1 MFYYLLKIRTLFL
14 NPRLIIIGCLRPSVQ
29 FSLLKKAKRFPIIS
43 LYLIQNI
50 VLGWLVEPIYWI
62 QKIVYKRPKNMPDP
76 IFIIG
81 SWRSG
86 TTYLHSEIVKA
97 TNAATIRNTFS
108 CCPQAALIFKEF
120 IRKLIPSFKNRF
132 FDWVPLPSEGPQEL
146 DIALLRFT
154 CQHPPSSIGIGESLS
169 SDLERWYKWEASPDF
184 KQKLK
189 LILEWAWIHDGSP
202 GKIFIN
208 KAPAFTTKID
218 LLLEIWPNAKFIYI
232 ERKFGLKTSIEKSIK
247 SFNKEF
253 GFIPYIG
260 NASEDAQLTKLFIFE
275 KWKLMKGLINKENL
289 IEIQYEN
296 LIDMPKE
303 TINNLKKFTGV
314 SNF

>member
-1 MFYYLLKIRTLFL
+1 MFL

-29 FSLLKKAKRFPIIS
+29 FSLFKKAKRFPILS

-62 QKIVYKRPKNMPDP
+62 QKFVYKRPKNMPTP

-108 CCPQAALIFKEF
+108 CCPQAALIFKKF
-120 IRKLIPSFKNRF
+120 IGKLIPSFKNRF

-146 DIALLRFT
+146 DIALLKFT
-154 CQHPPSSIGIGESLS
+154 CQHPPSTLGIGESLFN
-169 SDLERWYKWEASPDF
+169 DLERWSKWKASYDF
-184 KQKLK
+184 KKKLQ
-189 LILEWAWIHDGSP
+189 LILEWGWIHDGSP

-208 KAPAFTTKID
+208 KTPAFTTKVD
-218 LLLEIWPNAKFIYI
+218 LLLEIWPEAKFIYI
-232 ERKFGLKTSIEKSIK
+232 ERKFGLETSIEKSIK

-260 NASEDAQLTKLFIFE
+260 NAREDAQLTKSFIFE
-275 KWKLMKGLINKENL
+275 KWKLMRTLINKKNL
-289 IEIQYEN
+289 IEIQYED
-296 LIDMPKE
+296 LINMPEK

>member
-1 MFYYLLKIRTLFL
+1 MFL

-29 FSLLKKAKRFPIIS
+29 FSLLKRAKRFPRIS

-50 VLGWLVEPIYWI
+50 VLGWLVEPFYWI
-62 QKIVYKRPKNMPDP
+62 QRTLYKSPKDIPEP

-97 TNAATIRNTFS
+97 TNAATIKNTFS
-108 CCPQAALIFKEF
+108 CCPQAALIFKEV
-120 IRKLIPSFKNRF
+120 IRKLIPSFENRF

-146 DIALLRFT
+146 DIALLRFS

-169 SDLERWYKWEASPDF
+169 NDLERWYKWKASVDF
-184 KQKLK
+184 KKKLN

-208 KAPAFTTKID
+208 KAPAFTTRVDI
-218 LLLEIWPNAKFIYI
+218 LLELWPKAKFIYI
-232 ERKFGLKTSIEKSIK
+232 ERKFGLEKSIETSIK
-247 SFNKEF
+247 SFNREF
-253 GFIPYIG
+253 GFIPYID
-260 NASEDAQLTKLFIFE
+260 NASKDAQLTKSFIFA
-275 KWKLMKGLINKENL
+275 KWKLMKGLIPKDNL
-289 IEIQYEN
+289 IEVKYED
-296 LIDMPKE
+296 LINMPNE
-303 TINNLKKFTGV
+303 TINNLKRFTGV
-314 SNF
+314 STI

>member
-1 MFYYLLKIRTLFL
+1 MFL

-29 FSLLKKAKRFPIIS
+29 FSLLKKAKRLPIIS

-50 VLGWLVEPIYWI
+50 LLGWLVEPIYWI
-62 QKIVYKRPKNMPDP
+62 QKTVYKRPKNMPDP

-86 TTYLHSEIVKA
+86 TTYLHTEIVKA

-108 CCPQAALIFKEF
+108 CCPQAALIFKKF

-169 SDLERWYKWEASPDF
+169 SDLERWYKWEASVDF
-184 KQKLK
+184 KKKLQ

-208 KAPAFTTKID
+208 KAPAFTTRID

-260 NASEDAQLTKLFIFE
+260 NASEDAQLTKSFIFD
-275 KWKLMKGLINKENL
+275 KWKLMRGLIKKENL

-296 LIDMPKE
+296 LINMPKE

-314 SNF
+314 SNL

>member
-1 MFYYLLKIRTLFL
+1 MFL

-29 FSLLKKAKRFPIIS
+29 FSLLKRAKRFPRIS

-50 VLGWLVEPIYWI
+50 VLGWLVEPFYWI
-62 QKIVYKRPKNMPDP
+62 QRTLYKSPKDIPEP

-97 TNAATIRNTFS
+97 TNAATIKNTFS
-108 CCPQAALIFKEF
+108 CCPQAALIFKEV
-120 IRKLIPSFKNRF
+120 IRKLIPSFENRF

-146 DIALLRFT
+146 DIALLRFS

-169 SDLERWYKWEASPDF
+169 NDLKRWYKWKASVDF
-184 KQKLK
+184 KRKLK

-208 KAPAFTTKID
+208 KAPAFTTRVD
-218 LLLEIWPNAKFIYI
+218 LLLELWPKAKFIYI
-232 ERKFGLKTSIEKSIK
+232 ERKFGLEKSIEKSIK
-247 SFNKEF
+247 SFNREF
-253 GFIPYIG
+253 GFIPYID
-260 NASEDAQLTKLFIFE
+260 NASKDAQLTKSFIFD
-275 KWKLMKGLINKENL
+275 KWKLMKGLIPKNNL
-289 IEIQYEN
+289 IEVQYED
-296 LIDMPKE
+296 LINMPNE
-303 TINNLKKFTGV
+303 TINNLKRFTGV
-314 SNF
+314 STI

>member
-1 MFYYLLKIRTLFL
+1 MFL
-14 NPRLIIIGCLRPSVQ
+14 NPRLIIIGCLRPTVQ
-29 FSLLKKAKRFPIIS
+29 FSLLKKANRFPIIS

-50 VLGWLVEPIYWI
+50 LLGWLVEPIYWI
-62 QKIVYKRPKNMPDP
+62 QKAVYKRPKNMPNP

-108 CCPQAALIFKEF
+108 CCPQAALIFKKF

-169 SDLERWYKWEASPDF
+169 RDLERWYKWKATPDF
-184 KQKLK
+184 KENLR

-208 KAPAFTTKID
+208 KAPAFTTRID

-232 ERKFGLKTSIEKSIK
+232 KRKFGLKKSLEKSIK
-247 SFNKEF
+247 SFNREF

-260 NASEDAQLTKLFIFE
+260 NASEDAQLTKSFIFD
-275 KWKLMKGLINKENL
+275 KWKLKRCLLNKDNL
-289 IEIQYEN
+289 IEIQYED
-296 LIDMPKE
+296 LIDMPKK
-303 TINNLKKFTGV
+303 TINKLKNLQE
-314 SNF
+314 

>member
-1 MFYYLLKIRTLFL
+1 MFL
-14 NPRLIIIGCLRPSVQ
+14 NPRLIITGCLRPSVQ
-29 FSLLKKAKRFPIIS
+29 FSLFKKAKRFPIIS

-62 QKIVYKRPKNMPDP
+62 QRIVYKHPKNMPDP

-120 IRKLIPSFKNRF
+120 IQKSIPSFKNRF

-146 DIALLRFT
+146 DIALLKFT
-154 CQHPPSSIGIGESLS
+154 CQHPPSSLGIGESLS
-169 SDLERWYKWEASPDF
+169 NDLERWSKWKASSDF
-184 KQKLK
+184 KKKLQ
-189 LILEWAWIHDGSP
+189 LILEWGWIHDGSP

-208 KAPAFTTKID
+208 KTPAFTTKVD
-218 LLLEIWPNAKFIYI
+218 LLLEIWPEAKFIYI
-232 ERKFGLKTSIEKSIK
+232 ERKFGLETSIEKSIK

-260 NASEDAQLTKLFIFE
+260 NAREDAQLTKSFIFE
-275 KWKLMKGLINKENL
+275 KWKLMRTLINKKNL
-289 IEIQYEN
+289 IEIQYED
-296 LIDMPKE
+296 LINMPEK

>member
-1 MFYYLLKIRTLFL
+1 MFL

-29 FSLLKKAKRFPIIS
+29 FSLLKRAKRFPRIS

-50 VLGWLVEPIYWI
+50 VLGWLVEPFYWI
-62 QKIVYKRPKNMPDP
+62 QRTLYKSPKDIPEP

-97 TNAATIRNTFS
+97 TNAATIKNTFS
-108 CCPQAALIFKEF
+108 CCPQAALIFKEV
-120 IRKLIPSFKNRF
+120 IRKLIPSFENRF

-146 DIALLRFT
+146 DIALLRFS

-169 SDLERWYKWEASPDF
+169 NDLKRWYQWKASVDF
-184 KQKLK
+184 KRKLK

-208 KAPAFTTKID
+208 KAPAFTTRVDI
-218 LLLEIWPNAKFIYI
+218 LLELWPKAKFIYI
-232 ERKFGLKTSIEKSIK
+232 ERKFGLKKSIEKSIK
-247 SFNKEF
+247 SFNREF
-253 GFIPYIG
+253 GFIPYID
-260 NASEDAQLTKLFIFE
+260 NASKDAQLTKSFIFD
-275 KWKLMKGLINKENL
+275 KWKLMKGLIPKNNL
-289 IEIQYEN
+289 IEVQYED
-296 LIDMPKE
+296 LINMPNE
-303 TINNLKKFTGV
+303 TINNLKRFTGV
-314 SNF
+314 STI

>member
-1 MFYYLLKIRTLFL
+1 MFL

-29 FSLLKKAKRFPIIS
+29 FSLLRRAKRLPRFS

-62 QKIVYKRPKNMPDP
+62 QKTFYKSPKDMPEP

-97 TNAATIRNTFS
+97 TNAATIKNTFS

-120 IRKLIPSFKNRF
+120 IRKLIPSFENRF

-146 DIALLRFT
+146 DIALLRFS

-169 SDLERWYKWEASPDF
+169 NDLERWYTWEASVDF
-184 KQKLK
+184 KKGLK
-189 LILEWAWIHDGSP
+189 LILEWAWIHDGAP

-208 KAPAFTTKID
+208 KAPAFTTRVD
-218 LLLEIWPNAKFIYI
+218 LLLELWPKAKFIYI
-232 ERKFGLKTSIEKSIK
+232 ERKFGLEKSIEKSIK
-247 SFNKEF
+247 SFNREF
-253 GFIPYIG
+253 GFIPYID
-260 NASEDAQLTKLFIFE
+260 NASKDAQLTKSFIFD
-275 KWKLMKGLINKENL
+275 KWKLMKSLIPKNNL
-289 IEIQYEN
+289 IEVQYED
-296 LIDMPKE
+296 LINMPNE
-303 TINNLKKFTGV
+303 TINNLKRFTGV
-314 SNF
+314 STI

>member
-1 MFYYLLKIRTLFL
+1 MFL
-14 NPRLIIIGCLRPSVQ
+14 NPRLIVIGCLRPSVQ
-29 FSLLKKAKRFPIIS
+29 FSLLKKAKRFPIVSI
-43 LYLIQNI
+43 YFIQNI
-50 VLGWLVEPIYWI
+50 LLGWLVEPIYWI

-97 TNAATIRNTFS
+97 TNAASIKNTFS

-120 IRKLIPSFKNRF
+120 IRKLIPSCENRF
-132 FDWVPLPSEGPQEL
+132 FDWVPLPAEGPQEL
-146 DIALLRFT
+146 DIALLKFT

-169 SDLERWYKWEASPDF
+169 NDLERWYKWKASANF
-184 KQKLK
+184 KKKLK
-189 LILEWAWIHDGSP
+189 LILEWAWIHDGAP

-208 KAPAFTTKID
+208 KAPAFTTRID

-232 ERKFGLKTSIEKSIK
+232 ERKFGLKNSIEKSIK

-260 NASEDAQLTKLFIFE
+260 DASKDAQLTKSFILK
-275 KWKLMKGLINKENL
+275 KWKLLRGLINKKNL
-289 IEIQYEN
+289 IEIEYEN
-296 LIDMPKE
+296 LINKKEE
-303 TINNLKKFTGV
+303 TIRNIQQFTGV
-314 SNF
+314 SKL

>member
-1 MFYYLLKIRTLFL
+1 MIL

-29 FSLLKKAKRFPIIS
+29 FSLLKKVKRFPTIS

-50 VLGWLVEPIYWI
+50 LLGWLVEPIYWI
-62 QKIVYKRPKNMPDP
+62 QKIVYKRPKNMPEP

-86 TTYLHSEIVKA
+86 TTYLHTEIVKA

-154 CQHPPSSIGIGESLS
+154 CQHPPSSLGIGESLY
-169 SDLERWYKWEASPDF
+169 SDLEKWHKWKASLDF
-184 KQKLK
+184 KKKLK

-208 KAPAFTTKID
+208 KAPAFTTRID
-218 LLLEIWPNAKFIYI
+218 LLLEIWPEAKFIYI

-260 NASEDAQLTKLFIFE
+260 NASEDAQLTKSFIFD
-275 KWKLMKGLINKENL
+275 KWKLMKGLIKKENL

-296 LIDMPKE
+296 LISMPKE

>member
-1 MFYYLLKIRTLFL
+1 MFL

-29 FSLLKKAKRFPIIS
+29 FSLLKRAKRFPRIS

-50 VLGWLVEPIYWI
+50 VLGWLVEPFYWI
-62 QKIVYKRPKNMPDP
+62 QKTLYKSPKDIPEP

-97 TNAATIRNTFS
+97 TNAATIKNTFS
-108 CCPQAALIFKEF
+108 CCPQAALIFKEV
-120 IRKLIPSFKNRF
+120 IRKLIPSFENRF

-146 DIALLRFT
+146 DIALLRFS

-169 SDLERWYKWEASPDF
+169 NDLKRWYQWKASVDF
-184 KQKLK
+184 KRKLK

-208 KAPAFTTKID
+208 KAPAFTTRVD
-218 LLLEIWPNAKFIYI
+218 LLLELWPKAKFIYI
-232 ERKFGLKTSIEKSIK
+232 ERKFGLEKSIEKSIK
-247 SFNKEF
+247 SFNREF
-253 GFIPYIG
+253 GFIPYID
-260 NASEDAQLTKLFIFE
+260 NASKDAQLTKSFIFD
-275 KWKLMKGLINKENL
+275 KWKLMKDLIPKNNL
-289 IEIQYEN
+289 IEVQYED
-296 LIDMPKE
+296 LINMPNE
-303 TINNLKKFTGV
+303 TINNLKRFTGV
-314 SNF
+314 STI

>member
-1 MFYYLLKIRTLFL
+1 MFL
-14 NPRLIIIGCLRPSVQ
+14 NPRLIIIGFLRPTVQ

-50 VLGWLVEPIYWI
+50 VVGWLVEPIYWI
-62 QKIVYKRPKNMPDP
+62 QKAVYKRPKNMPDP

-108 CCPQAALIFKEF
+108 CCPQAALIFKEL

-146 DIALLRFT
+146 DIALLRLT
-154 CQHPPSSIGIGESLS
+154 CKHPPSSLGIGESLS
-169 SDLERWYKWEASPDF
+169 SDLERWYEWKASPYF
-184 KQKLK
+184 KKKLQ

-208 KAPAFTTKID
+208 KAPAFTTRVD
-218 LLLEIWPNAKFIYI
+218 LLLELWPNAKFIYI

-253 GFIPYIG
+253 GFIPYIYD
-260 NASEDAQLTKLFIFE
+260 ASEDAQLTKSFIFE
-275 KWKLMKGLINKENL
+275 KWKLMRGLIKKENL

-296 LIDMPKE
+296 LINTPKE
-303 TINNLKKFTGV
+303 TIKNLKNFTGI

>member
-1 MFYYLLKIRTLFL
+1 MFL

-29 FSLLKKAKRFPIIS
+29 FYLLKKAKRFPIIS

-50 VLGWLVEPIYWI
+50 VLGWLVEPFYWI
-62 QKIVYKRPKNMPDP
+62 QKTVYKRPKNMPDP

-154 CQHPPSSIGIGESLS
+154 CQHPPSSLGIGESLS
-169 SDLERWYKWEASPDF
+169 SDLERWYKWKASPDF
-184 KQKLK
+184 KKKLK

-208 KAPAFTTKID
+208 KAPGFTTRID

-275 KWKLMKGLINKENL
+275 KWKLIRGLINKVNL
-289 IEIQYEN
+289 IEIQYED
-296 LIDMPKE
+296 LIDNPKE

>member
-1 MFYYLLKIRTLFL
+1 MFL
-14 NPRLIIIGCLRPSVQ
+14 NPRLIIIGFLRPSVQ
-29 FSLLKKAKRFPIIS
+29 FSLLRRAKRLPKIS

-50 VLGWLVEPIYWI
+50 VLGFLVEPIYWI
-62 QKIVYKRPKNMPDP
+62 QKTCYKSPKDMPEP

-97 TNAATIRNTFS
+97 TNAATIKNTFS

-120 IRKLIPSFKNRF
+120 IRKLIPSFENRF

-146 DIALLRFT
+146 DIALLRFS

-169 SDLERWYKWEASPDF
+169 NDLEKWYKWKASADF
-184 KQKLK
+184 KKILK
-189 LILEWAWIHDGSP
+189 LILEWAWIHDGAP

-208 KAPAFTTKID
+208 KAPAFTTRID
-218 LLLEIWPNAKFIYI
+218 ILLELWPKAKFIYI
-232 ERKFGLKTSIEKSIK
+232 ERKYGLEKSIEKSIK

-253 GFIPYIG
+253 GFIPYID
-260 NASEDAQLTKLFIFE
+260 NASKDAQKTKAFIFD
-275 KWKLMKGLINKENL
+275 KWNLMKGLIPKDNL
-289 IEIQYEN
+289 IEVQYED

-303 TINNLKKFTGV
+303 TINNLKNFTGV
-314 SNF
+314 STI

>member
-1 MFYYLLKIRTLFL
+1 MFL

-29 FSLLKKAKRFPIIS
+29 FYLLKKAKRFPIIS
-43 LYLIQNI
+43 SYLIQNI
-50 VLGWLVEPIYWI
+50 LLGWLVEPIYWI
-62 QKIVYKRPKNMPDP
+62 QKAIYKRPKNMPDP

-86 TTYLHSEIVKA
+86 TTFLHSEIVKA

-120 IRKLIPSFKNRF
+120 IRKLLPSFKNRF

-154 CQHPPSSIGIGESLS
+154 CQHPPSSLGIGESLS
-169 SDLERWYKWEASPDF
+169 SDLERWSKWEASLEF
-184 KQKLK
+184 KKKLQ
-189 LILEWAWIHDGSP
+189 LILEWAWIHDGYP

-208 KAPAFTTKID
+208 KAPAFTTRVD

-232 ERKFGLKTSIEKSIK
+232 ERKFGLKESIEKSIK

-253 GFIPYIG
+253 GFIPYVG
-260 NASEDAQLTKLFIFE
+260 NASKDAQLTKSFIFD

-296 LIDMPKE
+296 LINMPKE
-303 TINNLKKFTGV
+303 TINRIKKFTGV
-314 SNF
+314 NNF